1 MADRE
6 KIYRDAMNAGHSA
19 AWDLQWDKAAEAYRR
34 ALQVKPNDYQA
45 LISLGLA
52 LFEQHRFEDAL
63 KVYGQAARVAPEE
76 PAPWE
81 QMARIYERQGQLQA
95 AVRAALQAAD
105 RFMKRRETKRGVD
118 SYLRAIRLDPENL
131 VAHGRLALIYDR
143 LKQIDKAVEE
153 YLAMAALLQRAGK
166 IDEAT
171 KAVQRALALVPN
183 NPKVRQALVA
193 LKQGTLLPKPQ
204 RPRGGTNPLRMAK
217 IREASAATEES
228 AEEQPAEPATTSTL
242 DPIAQA
248 QQQALTFLA
257 EVLFEQAE
265 EGGEDSG
272 EGGNL
277 DLLIQGMTSPRA
289 RRQQRSRILLLL
301 GQVVDQQTQGN
312 YAQAAEE
319 LSRAVDA
326 GLDHPAAY
334 FDLGFLLV
342 SSDQPQ
348 EALRYLQKSA
358 SHPDFGM
365 ASHLLLARAFRQL
378 GKKVEAAQ
386 HYLEA
391 LRLAD
396 MSVLP
401 PEQADALGQ
410 LYEPLIAQVAHDAE
424 EETLDRI
431 AENVEQMLNRPDW
444 REQVRLA
451 RERLAQESDENA
463 GLLPLADMLIE
474 AQSGRIVEALGL
486 VHEWLER
493 GALGAALEEAQLA
506 LMYAPSYLPLHIL
519 MADILTE
526 QGLQE
531 AAEEKYLT
539 VARTYLIRGNAERAV
554 ELYRRVL
561 ELNPH
566 HTEAHARLIDALVS
580 QNRLEEAIAHYM
592 EVADQHYQ
600 LAELQQA
607 EQVYERAL
615 RLARRLPNGGLWQRQ
630 ILRQLADLAEQRLDW
645 RKAAL
650 MYEQIRTL
658 EPQDEQIR
666 AKLVDLH
673 LKLARVPQAMAEL
686 DDYIAYLRR
695 EGDITQALAL
705 LTELTERH
713 PDVGDLYVRLGQL
726 YTSLGQKGEAIK
738 AYDTA
743 GEKFLDEGRVE
754 DAIQA
759 VEAILALNPP
769 EADAYR
775 QVLEDLR
782 ASR

>member
-19 AWDLQWDKAAEAYRR
+19 AWDLQWDKAAEAYQR

-52 LFEQHRFEDAL
+52 LFEQHRFEEAL

-81 QMARIYERQGQLQA
+81 QIARIYERRGQLQA
-95 AVRAALQAAD
+95 AVHAALQAAD
-105 RFMKRRETKRGVD
+105 RFMKRRETKRGID
-118 SYLRAIRLDPENL
+118 SYLRALRLDPENL
-131 VAHGRLALIYDR
+131 VAHSRLALIYDR
-143 LKQIDKAVEE
+143 LKQVDKAVEA

-166 IDEAT
+166 IEEAT
-171 KAVQRALALVPN
+171 QAVRRAMALVPN
-183 NPKVRQALVA
+183 DPKPRQALVA

-217 IREASAATEES
+217 IRESGGQPETAP
-228 AEEQPAEPATTSTL
+228 EQETKQTSL
-242 DPIAQA
+242 DPISQA

-265 EGGEDSG
+265 EGGEESS
-272 EGGNL
+272 ESSNL
-277 DLLIQGMTSPRA
+277 DLFIQGMTSPRA

-319 LSRAVDA
+319 LSRAVNA

-342 SSDQPQ
+342 SSNQPQ

-358 SHPDFGM
+358 SHPDFSL
-365 ASHLLLARAFRQL
+365 ASHLLLARAFHQL

-391 LRLAD
+391 LKLAD

-401 PEQADALGQ
+401 QDQAEALGQ

-431 AENVEQMLNRPDW
+431 ADNVEQMLSRPDW
-444 REQVRLA
+444 QEQVRLA
-451 RERLAQESDENA
+451 RERLVQEHDDSA

-474 AQSGRIVEALGL
+474 AHSGRIVEALGL

-506 LMYAPSYLPLHIL
+506 LMYAPTYLPLHIL

-526 QGLQE
+526 QGLHE

-580 QNRLEEAIAHYM
+580 QNRIEEAIAHYM

-666 AKLVDLH
+666 AKLIDLH
-673 LKLARVPQAMAEL
+673 LKLARVPQAVAEL
-686 DDYIAYLRR
+686 DDYISYLRR

-705 LTELTERH
+705 LAELIEHH
-713 PDVGDLYVRLGQL
+713 PDIGELHMRLGQL

-743 GEKFLDEGRVE
+743 GEKFLDEGRLE

-775 QVLEDLR
+775 KVLEDLR